1 MMIYLKS
8 VQPIPGKGDS
18 YTLYEAQE
26 DFSVVRMLTHV
37 PVTGE
42 ITLYAQP
49 KLKKVFMPE
58 RLKKIKEKE
67 FVKLWQKGEKK

>member
-8 VQPIPGKGDS
+8 VQPIPGKGDA

-26 DFSVVRMLTHV
+26 DFSVLRMLTYV
-37 PVTGE
+37 PGTGE

-58 RLKKIKEKE
+58 RLQKIQEQD
-67 FVKLWQKGEKK
+67 FVKLWQKGEKE